1 MKTFDHAF
9 NVDGLRKSGPKW
21 RAMLK
26 SVPTLRWL
34 AGCQH
39 QTGMNKTS
47 MVSAC
52 PPTQKGGKCV
62 RGAQPISSE
71 DKQRYKKRNR
81 VMTYLKVKFLCCERE
96 GTREELN

>member
-26 SVPTLRWL
+26 SVPTLRWV

-52 PPTQKGGKCV
+52 PRHRKGVNGWV
-62 RGAQPISSE
+62 RGAQPISS
-71 DKQRYKKRNR
+71 DKQRYKKRKH